1 MARGFIEAFKILADT
16 AQQLTSS
23 GDSMPP
29 DALLRQA
36 KEMGFSNADLSLL
49 LGRTPDQVAAHLKGA
64 GVEKKWQAL
73 PGKDHH
79 LRFAIHGDGAC
90 LPAVDGEKKVLI
102 LGNGAY
108 AVGNGA
114 ECDYAAFQAAETV
127 KEMGCTPILLNSNLS
142 GQLTGHSAPCACYCE
157 TLNLEE
163 IADIVRFEKP
173 MGIITQ
179 FAGTAA
185 DTLTKRLSAMDC
197 PLIGT
202 PGKIFRRQQDHLTLK
217 ELILKLGI
225 PQPASAG
232 AATEAE
238 ALEAARQMAFPILVS
253 VGDQNGSTRLIRDL
267 QGFEDCL
274 LSTHKSEPDRHLWM
288 EQLLEYAIEVQAEVL
303 CDGTTTQTLAVM
315 EQIELAGVHA
325 GDSAAVLP
333 PYSIAPRHV
342 ETIVAYCDKIV
353 LALGIRGALNLR
365 FGIYRDTVYV
375 LGVNN
380 NVSRNLAFISKA
392 LNLPVVEWITRLL
405 LGEKLADIDIKPQAP
420 GPFSVRA
427 PMFPFNA
434 FSAIDPLLG
443 PNMRA
448 IGQVMAIDDSF
459 GRAYFKALEATQT
472 PLPTRGTVLITV
484 TDEDKASI
492 LEPARIFSELGF
504 QIMSTRGTHDA
515 LAKQGIHSV
524 QVRKLG
530 YGRPNLLD
538 EIKNGRVQM
547 VINTPTGGQGQI
559 DDSVI
564 RKAAIGCRIANI
576 TTPASALAAAKGI
589 AATLRRDG

>member
-1 MARGFIEAFKILADT
+1 
-16 AQQLTSS
+16 
-23 GDSMPP
+23 
-29 DALLRQA
+29 
-36 KEMGFSNADLSLL
+36 
-49 LGRTPDQVAAHLKGA
+49 
-64 GVEKKWQAL
+64 
-73 PGKDHH
+73 
-79 LRFAIHGDGAC
+79 
-90 LPAVDGEKKVLI
+90 
-102 LGNGAY
+102 
-108 AVGNGA
+108 
-114 ECDYAAFQAAETV
+114 
-127 KEMGCTPILLNSNLS
+127 
-142 GQLTGHSAPCACYCE
+142 
-157 TLNLEE
+157 
-163 IADIVRFEKP
+163 
-173 MGIITQ
+173 
-179 FAGTAA
+179 
-185 DTLTKRLSAMDC
+185 
-197 PLIGT
+197 
-202 PGKIFRRQQDHLTLK
+202 
-217 ELILKLGI
+217 
-225 PQPASAG
+225 
-232 AATEAE
+232 
-238 ALEAARQMAFPILVS
+238 
-253 VGDQNGSTRLIRDL
+253 
-267 QGFEDCL
+267 
-274 LSTHKSEPDRHLWM
+274 
-288 EQLLEYAIEVQAEVL
+288 
-303 CDGTTTQTLAVM
+303 
-315 EQIELAGVHA
+315 
-325 GDSAAVLP
+325 
-333 PYSIAPRHV
+333 V

-353 LALGIRGALNLR
+353 LALGIRGALNIR

-380 NVSRNLAFISKA
+380 NVSRNLAFLSKA
-392 LNLPVVEWITRLL
+392 LNVPVVEWITRLL

-448 IGQVMAIDDSF
+448 VGQVMAIDDSF

-589 AATLRRDG
+589 AATLRKNG